1 MKRWSLKVKLTVLYT
16 LFMTLVTCL
25 ALGILF
31 SLSNQ
36 ELLSSVQSDLRRQV
50 EESLEEVEAE
60 DGWLEVDSDFYDL
73 EDSVYLS
80 LYSESGEFLYGR
92 LPYGYDSSPQFREGQ
107 IQTIRNNQEE
117 WYIYDISHRIKGYG
131 TVYFRGIT
139 SVTRAENSMAITI
152 RFAAILLPLL
162 VVLTGIVGYR
172 FTRRTLLPVAKITE
186 TVKKIRRDED
196 LSQRVGLE
204 KGKDEIYQLSQTFD
218 EMLAELERAFKRE
231 QQFTSDVSHELRTPV
246 TVILAQCEAMLQD
259 PETAQKQKEQ
269 IEIIEK
275 KARSMARMIS
285 QLLMLSRADQGR
297 QQVQKEWLNLS
308 ELTQMAAEEQ
318 ELLAEEQDIRILT
331 DIQPEIYAQADESLY
346 IRMLDNLISNAVSYG
361 KKGGYV
367 KIFLY
372 EEGNMVKGAV
382 EDNGIGIPGES
393 LEKIWERFYRV
404 DISRTDQEHSGLGLS
419 MVKWIVQVHGGEINV
434 ESQEGKGSR
443 FVFQIPKGEK

>member
-16 LFMTLVTCL
+16 FFMTLVTCF
-25 ALGILF
+25 ALGILL

-50 EESLEEVEAE
+50 EGSLEDVEAE
-60 DGWLEVDSDFYDL
+60 DSWLEVDSDFYDL
-73 EDSVYLS
+73 EDGVYLS
-80 LYSESGEFLYGR
+80 LYSENGEFLYGR
-92 LPYGYDSSPQFREGQ
+92 LPYGYDASPQFQEGQ
-107 IQTIRNNQEE
+107 IQTIQDNQEE
-117 WYIYDISHRIKGYG
+117 WYIYDISHR
-131 TVYFRGIT
+131 RGIT

-196 LSQRVGLE
+196 LSQRVGLG

-218 EMLAELERAFKRE
+218 EMLEELEEAFKRE

-259 PETAQKQKEQ
+259 PEIEQKQKDQ
-269 IEIIEK
+269 VEIIEK

-318 ELLAEEQDIRILT
+318 ETLAKEKDIRIFT
-331 DIQPEIYAQADESLY
+331 DIWPEIYAQADESLY

-367 KIFLY
+367 KVLLY

-404 DISRTDQEHSGLGLS
+404 DTSRTDQEHSGLGLS
-419 MVKWIVQVHGGEINV
+419 MVKWIVQVHRGEITV
-434 ESQEGKGSR
+434 ESREGKGSR
-443 FVFQIPKGEK
+443 FIFQLSKD

>member
-16 LFMTLVTCL
+16 FFMTLVTCF

-50 EESLEEVEAE
+50 EGSLEDVEAE
-60 DGWLEVDSDFYDL
+60 DSWLEVDSDFYDL
-73 EDSVYLS
+73 EDGVYLS
-80 LYSESGEFLYGR
+80 LYSENGEFLYGR
-92 LPYGYDSSPQFREGQ
+92 LPYGYDASPQFQEGQ
-107 IQTIRNNQEE
+107 IQTIQDNQEE
-117 WYIYDISHRIKGYG
+117 WYIYDISQRIDGYG

-139 SVTRAENSMAITI
+139 SVTRAENSMTITI

-162 VVLTGIVGYR
+162 VVFMGIVGYR

-196 LSQRVGLE
+196 LSQRVGLG

-218 EMLAELERAFKRE
+218 EMLEELEEAFKRE

-259 PETAQKQKEQ
+259 PEIKQKQKDQ
-269 IEIIEK
+269 VEIIEK

-297 QQVQKEWLNLS
+297 QEVQKEWLNLS

-318 ELLAEEQDIRILT
+318 ETLAKEKDIRIFT
-331 DIQPEIYAQADESLY
+331 DIWPEIYAQADESLY

-367 KIFLY
+367 KVLLY

-404 DISRTDQEHSGLGLS
+404 DTARTDQEHSGLGLS
-419 MVKWIVQVHGGEINV
+419 MVKWIVQVHRGEITV
-434 ESQEGKGSR
+434 ESREGKGSR
-443 FVFQIPKGEK
+443 FIFQLSKD

>member
-16 LFMTLVTCL
+16 FFMTLVTCF

-50 EESLEEVEAE
+50 EGSLEDVEAE
-60 DGWLEVDSDFYDL
+60 DSWLEVDSDFYDL
-73 EDSVYLS
+73 EDGVYLS
-80 LYSESGEFLYGR
+80 LYSENGEFLYGR
-92 LPYGYDSSPQFREGQ
+92 LPYGYDASPQFQEGQ
-107 IQTIRNNQEE
+107 IQTIQDNQEE
-117 WYIYDISHRIKGYG
+117 WYIYDISHRIDGYG

-139 SVTRAENSMAITI
+139 SVTRAENSMTITI

-162 VVLTGIVGYR
+162 VVFMGIVGYR

-196 LSQRVGLE
+196 LSQRVGLG

-218 EMLAELERAFKRE
+218 EMLEELEEAFKRE

-259 PETAQKQKEQ
+259 PEIEQKQKDQ
-269 IEIIEK
+269 VEIIEK

-297 QQVQKEWLNLS
+297 QEVQKEWLNLS

-318 ELLAEEQDIRILT
+318 ETLAKEKDIRIFT
-331 DIQPEIYAQADESLY
+331 DIWPEIYAQADESLY

-367 KIFLY
+367 KVLLY

-404 DISRTDQEHSGLGLS
+404 DTARTDQEHSGLGLS
-419 MVKWIVQVHGGEINV
+419 MVKWIVQVHRGKITV
-434 ESQEGKGSR
+434 ESREGKGSR
-443 FVFQIPKGEK
+443 FIFQLSKD

>member
-16 LFMTLVTCL
+16 FFMTLVTCF
-25 ALGILF
+25 ALGILL

-50 EESLEEVEAE
+50 EGSLEDVEAE
-60 DGWLEVDSDFYDL
+60 DSWLEVDSDFYDL
-73 EDSVYLS
+73 EDGVYLS
-80 LYSESGEFLYGR
+80 LYSENGEFLYGR
-92 LPYGYDSSPQFREGQ
+92 LPYGYDASPQFQEGQ
-107 IQTIRNNQEE
+107 IQTIQDNQEE
-117 WYIYDISHRIKGYG
+117 WYIYDISHRIDGYG

-139 SVTRAENSMAITI
+139 SVTRAENSMTITI

-162 VVLTGIVGYR
+162 VVFTGIVGYR

-196 LSQRVGLE
+196 LSQRVGLG

-218 EMLAELERAFKRE
+218 EMLEELEEAFKRE

-259 PETAQKQKEQ
+259 PEIEQKQKDQ
-269 IEIIEK
+269 VEIIEK

-318 ELLAEEQDIRILT
+318 ETLAKEKDIRIFT
-331 DIQPEIYAQADESLY
+331 DIWPEIYAQADESLY

-367 KIFLY
+367 KVLLY

-404 DISRTDQEHSGLGLS
+404 DTARTDQEHSGLGLS
-419 MVKWIVQVHGGEINV
+419 MVKWIVQVHRGKITV
-434 ESQEGKGSR
+434 ESREGKGSR
-443 FVFQIPKGEK
+443 FIFQLSKD

>member
-16 LFMTLVTCL
+16 FFMTLVTCF
-25 ALGILF
+25 ALGILL

-50 EESLEEVEAE
+50 EGSLEDVEAE
-60 DGWLEVDSDFYDL
+60 DSWLEVDSDFYDL
-73 EDSVYLS
+73 EDGVYLS
-80 LYSESGEFLYGR
+80 LYSENGEFLYGR
-92 LPYGYDSSPQFREGQ
+92 LPYGYDASPQFQEGQ
-107 IQTIRNNQEE
+107 IQTIQDNQEE
-117 WYIYDISHRIKGYG
+117 WYIYDISHRIDGYG

-139 SVTRAENSMAITI
+139 SVTRAENSMTITI

-162 VVLTGIVGYR
+162 VVFMGIVGYR

-196 LSQRVGLE
+196 LSQRVGLG

-218 EMLAELERAFKRE
+218 EMLEELEEAFKRE

-246 TVILAQCEAMLQD
+246 TVILAQCEAMLQY
-259 PETAQKQKEQ
+259 PEIEQKQKDQ
-269 IEIIEK
+269 VEIIEK

-318 ELLAEEQDIRILT
+318 ETLAKEKDIRIFT
-331 DIQPEIYAQADESLY
+331 DIWPEIYAQADESLY

-367 KIFLY
+367 KVLLY

-404 DISRTDQEHSGLGLS
+404 DTARTDQEHSGLGLS
-419 MVKWIVQVHGGEINV
+419 MVKWIVQVHRGEITV
-434 ESQEGKGSR
+434 ESREGKGSR
-443 FVFQIPKGEK
+443 FIFQLSKD

>member
-16 LFMTLVTCL
+16 FFMTLVTCF
-25 ALGILF
+25 ALGILL

-50 EESLEEVEAE
+50 EGSLEDVEAE
-60 DGWLEVDSDFYDL
+60 DSWLEVDSDFYDL
-73 EDSVYLS
+73 EDGVYLS
-80 LYSESGEFLYGR
+80 LYSENGEFLYGR
-92 LPYGYDSSPQFREGQ
+92 LPYGYDASPQFQEGQ
-107 IQTIRNNQEE
+107 IQTIQDNQEE
-117 WYIYDISHRIKGYG
+117 WYIYDISHRIDGYG

-139 SVTRAENSMAITI
+139 SVTRAENSMTITI

-162 VVLTGIVGYR
+162 VVFMGIVGYR

-196 LSQRVGLE
+196 LSQRVGLG

-218 EMLAELERAFKRE
+218 EMLEELEEAFKRE

-259 PETAQKQKEQ
+259 PEIEQKQKDQ
-269 IEIIEK
+269 VEIIEK
-275 KARSMARMIS
+275 KARSMTRMIS

-318 ELLAEEQDIRILT
+318 ETLAKEKDIRIFT
-331 DIQPEIYAQADESLY
+331 DIWPEIYAQADESLY

-367 KIFLY
+367 KVLLY

-404 DISRTDQEHSGLGLS
+404 DTARTDQEHSGLGLS
-419 MVKWIVQVHGGEINV
+419 MVKWIVQVHRGEITV
-434 ESQEGKGSR
+434 ESREGKGSR
-443 FVFQIPKGEK
+443 FIFQLSKD

>member
-16 LFMTLVTCL
+16 FFMTLVTCF
-25 ALGILF
+25 ALGILL

-50 EESLEEVEAE
+50 EGSLEDVEAE
-60 DGWLEVDSDFYDL
+60 DSWLEVDSDFYDL
-73 EDSVYLS
+73 EDGVYLS
-80 LYSESGEFLYGR
+80 LYSENGEFLYGR
-92 LPYGYDSSPQFREGQ
+92 LPYGYDASPQFQEGQ
-107 IQTIRNNQEE
+107 IQTIQDNQEE
-117 WYIYDISHRIKGYG
+117 WYIYDISHRIDGYG

-139 SVTRAENSMAITI
+139 SVTRAENSMTITI

-162 VVLTGIVGYR
+162 VVFMGIVGYR

-196 LSQRVGLE
+196 LSQRVGLG

-218 EMLAELERAFKRE
+218 EMLEELEEAFKRE

-259 PETAQKQKEQ
+259 PEIEQKQKDQ
-269 IEIIEK
+269 VEIIEK

-318 ELLAEEQDIRILT
+318 ETLAKEKDIRIFT
-331 DIQPEIYAQADESLY
+331 DIWPEIYAQADESLY

-367 KIFLY
+367 KVLLY

-404 DISRTDQEHSGLGLS
+404 DTARTDQEHSGLGLS
-419 MVKWIVQVHGGEINV
+419 MVKWIVQVHRGKITV
-434 ESQEGKGSR
+434 ESREGKGSR
-443 FVFQIPKGEK
+443 FIFQLSKD

>member
-16 LFMTLVTCL
+16 FFMTLVTCF
-25 ALGILF
+25 ALGILL

-50 EESLEEVEAE
+50 EGSLEDVEAE
-60 DGWLEVDSDFYDL
+60 DSWLEVDSDFYDL
-73 EDSVYLS
+73 EDGVYLS
-80 LYSESGEFLYGR
+80 LYSENGEFLYGR
-92 LPYGYDSSPQFREGQ
+92 LPYGYDASPQFQEGQ
-107 IQTIRNNQEE
+107 IQTIQDNQEE
-117 WYIYDISHRIKGYG
+117 WYIYDISHRIDGYG

-139 SVTRAENSMAITI
+139 SVTRAENSMTITI

-162 VVLTGIVGYR
+162 VVFTGIVGYR

-196 LSQRVGLE
+196 LSQRVGLG

-218 EMLAELERAFKRE
+218 EMLEELEEAFKRE

-259 PETAQKQKEQ
+259 PEIKQKQKDQ
-269 IEIIEK
+269 VEIIEK

-297 QQVQKEWLNLS
+297 QEVQKEWLNLS

-318 ELLAEEQDIRILT
+318 ETLAKEKDIRIFT
-331 DIQPEIYAQADESLY
+331 DIWPEIYAQADESLY

-367 KIFLY
+367 KVLLY

-404 DISRTDQEHSGLGLS
+404 DTARTDQEHSGLGLS
-419 MVKWIVQVHGGEINV
+419 MVKWIVQVHRGEITV
-434 ESQEGKGSR
+434 ESREGKGSR
-443 FVFQIPKGEK
+443 FIFQLSKD

>member
-16 LFMTLVTCL
+16 FFMTLVTCF

-50 EESLEEVEAE
+50 EGSLEDVEAE
-60 DGWLEVDSDFYDL
+60 DSWLEVDSDFYDL
-73 EDSVYLS
+73 EDGVYLS
-80 LYSESGEFLYGR
+80 LYSENGEFLYGR
-92 LPYGYDSSPQFREGQ
+92 LPYGYDASPQFQEGQ
-107 IQTIRNNQEE
+107 IQTIQDNQEE
-117 WYIYDISHRIKGYG
+117 WYIYDISQRIDGYG

-139 SVTRAENSMAITI
+139 SVTRAENSMTITI

-162 VVLTGIVGYR
+162 VVFMGIVGYR

-196 LSQRVGLE
+196 LSQRVGLG

-218 EMLAELERAFKRE
+218 EMLEELEEAFKRE

-259 PETAQKQKEQ
+259 PEIEQKQKDQ
-269 IEIIEK
+269 VEIIEK

-297 QQVQKEWLNLS
+297 QEVQKEWLNLS

-318 ELLAEEQDIRILT
+318 ETLAKEKDIRIFT
-331 DIQPEIYAQADESLY
+331 DIWPEIYAQADESLY

-367 KIFLY
+367 KVLLY

-404 DISRTDQEHSGLGLS
+404 DTARTDQEHSGLGLS
-419 MVKWIVQVHGGEINV
+419 MVKWIVQVHRGEITV
-434 ESQEGKGSR
+434 ESREGKGSR
-443 FVFQIPKGEK
+443 FIFQLSKD

>member
-16 LFMTLVTCL
+16 FFMTLVTCF
-25 ALGILF
+25 ALGILL

-50 EESLEEVEAE
+50 EGSLEDVEAE
-60 DGWLEVDSDFYDL
+60 DSWLEVDSDFYDL
-73 EDSVYLS
+73 EDGVYLS
-80 LYSESGEFLYGR
+80 LYSENGEFLYGR
-92 LPYGYDSSPQFREGQ
+92 LPYGYDASPQFQEGQ
-107 IQTIRNNQEE
+107 IQTIQDNQEE
-117 WYIYDISHRIKGYG
+117 WYIYDISQRIDGYG

-139 SVTRAENSMAITI
+139 SVTRAENSMTITI

-162 VVLTGIVGYR
+162 VVFTGIVGYR

-196 LSQRVGLE
+196 LSQRVGLG

-218 EMLAELERAFKRE
+218 EMLEELEEAFKRE

-259 PETAQKQKEQ
+259 PEIEQKQKDQ
-269 IEIIEK
+269 VEIIEK

-297 QQVQKEWLNLS
+297 QEVQKEWLNLS

-318 ELLAEEQDIRILT
+318 ETLAKEKDIRIFT
-331 DIQPEIYAQADESLY
+331 DIWPEIYAQADESLY

-367 KIFLY
+367 KVLLY

-404 DISRTDQEHSGLGLS
+404 DTARTDQEHSGLGLS
-419 MVKWIVQVHGGEINV
+419 MVKWIVQVHRGEITV
-434 ESQEGKGSR
+434 ESREGKGSR
-443 FVFQIPKGEK
+443 FIFQLSKD

>member
-16 LFMTLVTCL
+16 FFMTLVTCF
-25 ALGILF
+25 ALGILL

-50 EESLEEVEAE
+50 EGSLEDVEAE
-60 DGWLEVDSDFYDL
+60 DSWLEVDSDFYDL
-73 EDSVYLS
+73 EDGVYLS
-80 LYSESGEFLYGR
+80 LYSENGEFLYGR
-92 LPYGYDSSPQFREGQ
+92 LPYGYDASPQFQEGQ
-107 IQTIRNNQEE
+107 IQTIQDNQEE
-117 WYIYDISHRIKGYG
+117 WYIYDISHRIDGYG

-139 SVTRAENSMAITI
+139 SVTRAENSMTITI

-162 VVLTGIVGYR
+162 VVFTGIVGYR

-196 LSQRVGLE
+196 LSQRVGLG

-218 EMLAELERAFKRE
+218 EMLEELEEAFKRE

-259 PETAQKQKEQ
+259 PEIKQKQKDQ
-269 IEIIEK
+269 VEIIEK

-318 ELLAEEQDIRILT
+318 ETLAKEKDIRIFT
-331 DIQPEIYAQADESLY
+331 DIWPEIYAQADESLY

-367 KIFLY
+367 KVLLY

-404 DISRTDQEHSGLGLS
+404 DTARTDQEHSGLGLS
-419 MVKWIVQVHGGEINV
+419 MVKWIVQVHRGEITV
-434 ESQEGKGSR
+434 ESREGKGSR
-443 FVFQIPKGEK
+443 FIFQLSKD

>member
-16 LFMTLVTCL
+16 FFMTLVTCF

-50 EESLEEVEAE
+50 EGSLEDVEAE
-60 DGWLEVDSDFYDL
+60 DSWLEVDSDFYDL
-73 EDSVYLS
+73 EDGVYLS
-80 LYSESGEFLYGR
+80 LYSENGEFLYGR
-92 LPYGYDSSPQFREGQ
+92 LPYGYDASPQFQEGQ
-107 IQTIRNNQEE
+107 IQTIQDNQEE
-117 WYIYDISHRIKGYG
+117 WYIYDISHRIDGYG

-139 SVTRAENSMAITI
+139 SVTRAENSMTITI

-162 VVLTGIVGYR
+162 VVFTGIVGYR

-196 LSQRVGLE
+196 LSQRVGLG

-218 EMLAELERAFKRE
+218 EMLEELEEAFKRE

-259 PETAQKQKEQ
+259 PEIEQKQKDQ
-269 IEIIEK
+269 VEIIEK

-297 QQVQKEWLNLS
+297 QEVQKEWLNLS

-318 ELLAEEQDIRILT
+318 ETLAKEKDIRIFT
-331 DIQPEIYAQADESLY
+331 DIWPEIYAQADESLY

-367 KIFLY
+367 KVLLY

-404 DISRTDQEHSGLGLS
+404 DTARTDQEHSGLGLS
-419 MVKWIVQVHGGEINV
+419 MVKWIVQVHRGEITV
-434 ESQEGKGSR
+434 ESREGKGSR
-443 FVFQIPKGEK
+443 FIFQLSKD

>member
-16 LFMTLVTCL
+16 FFMTLVTCF
-25 ALGILF
+25 ALGILL

-50 EESLEEVEAE
+50 EGSLEDVEAE
-60 DGWLEVDSDFYDL
+60 DSWLEVDSDFYDL
-73 EDSVYLS
+73 EDGVYLS
-80 LYSESGEFLYGR
+80 LYSENGEFLYGR
-92 LPYGYDSSPQFREGQ
+92 LPYGYDASPQFQEGQ
-107 IQTIRNNQEE
+107 IQTIQDNQEE
-117 WYIYDISHRIKGYG
+117 WYIYDISHRIDGYG

-139 SVTRAENSMAITI
+139 SVTRAENSMTITI

-162 VVLTGIVGYR
+162 VVFMGIVGYR

-196 LSQRVGLE
+196 LSQRVGLG

-218 EMLAELERAFKRE
+218 EMLEELEEAFKRE

-259 PETAQKQKEQ
+259 PEIEQKQKDQ
-269 IEIIEK
+269 VEIIEK

-318 ELLAEEQDIRILT
+318 ETLAKEKDIRIFT
-331 DIQPEIYAQADESLY
+331 DIWPEIYAQADESLY

-367 KIFLY
+367 KVLLY

-404 DISRTDQEHSGLGLS
+404 DTARTDQEHSGLGLS
-419 MVKWIVQVHGGEINV
+419 MVKWIVQVHRGEINV

-443 FVFQIPKGEK
+443 FVFQLSKD

>member
-16 LFMTLVTCL
+16 FFMTLVTCF
-25 ALGILF
+25 ALGILL

-50 EESLEEVEAE
+50 EGSLEDVEAE
-60 DGWLEVDSDFYDL
+60 DSWLEVDSDFYDL
-73 EDSVYLS
+73 EDGVYLS
-80 LYSESGEFLYGR
+80 LYSENGEFLYGR
-92 LPYGYDSSPQFREGQ
+92 LPYGYDASPQFQEGQ
-107 IQTIRNNQEE
+107 IQTIQDNQEE
-117 WYIYDISHRIKGYG
+117 WYIYDISHRIDGYG

-139 SVTRAENSMAITI
+139 SVTRAENSMTITI

-162 VVLTGIVGYR
+162 VVFMGIVGYR

-196 LSQRVGLE
+196 LSQRVGLG

-218 EMLAELERAFKRE
+218 EMLEELEEAFKRE

-259 PETAQKQKEQ
+259 PEIEQKQKDQ
-269 IEIIEK
+269 VEIIEK

-318 ELLAEEQDIRILT
+318 ETLAKEKDIRIFT
-331 DIQPEIYAQADESLY
+331 DIWPEIYAQADESLY

-367 KIFLY
+367 KVLLY

-404 DISRTDQEHSGLGLS
+404 DTARTDQEHSGLGLS
-419 MVKWIVQVHGGEINV
+419 MVKWIVQVHRGEITV
-434 ESQEGKGSR
+434 ESREGKGSR
-443 FVFQIPKGEK
+443 FIFQLSKD

>member
-16 LFMTLVTCL
+16 FFMTLVTCF

-50 EESLEEVEAE
+50 EGSLEDVEAE
-60 DGWLEVDSDFYDL
+60 DSWLEVDSDFYDL
-73 EDSVYLS
+73 EDGVYLS
-80 LYSESGEFLYGR
+80 LYSENGEFLYGR
-92 LPYGYDSSPQFREGQ
+92 LPYGYDASPQFQEGQ
-107 IQTIRNNQEE
+107 IQTIQDNQEE
-117 WYIYDISHRIKGYG
+117 WYIYDISQRIDGYG

-139 SVTRAENSMAITI
+139 SVTRAENSMTITI

-162 VVLTGIVGYR
+162 VVFTGIVGYR

-196 LSQRVGLE
+196 LSQRVGLG

-218 EMLAELERAFKRE
+218 EMLEELEEAFKRE

-259 PETAQKQKEQ
+259 PEIKQKQKDQ
-269 IEIIEK
+269 VEIIEK

-297 QQVQKEWLNLS
+297 QEVQKEWLNLS

-318 ELLAEEQDIRILT
+318 ETLAKEKDIRIFT
-331 DIQPEIYAQADESLY
+331 DIWPEIYAQADESLY

-367 KIFLY
+367 KVLLY

-404 DISRTDQEHSGLGLS
+404 DTARTDQEHSGLGLS
-419 MVKWIVQVHGGEINV
+419 MVKWIVQVHRGEITV
-434 ESQEGKGSR
+434 ESREGKGSR
-443 FVFQIPKGEK
+443 FIFQLSKD

>member
-16 LFMTLVTCL
+16 FFMTLVTCF
-25 ALGILF
+25 ALGILL

-50 EESLEEVEAE
+50 EGSLEDVEAE
-60 DGWLEVDSDFYDL
+60 DSWLEVDSDFYDL
-73 EDSVYLS
+73 EDGVYLS
-80 LYSESGEFLYGR
+80 LYSENGEFLYGR
-92 LPYGYDSSPQFREGQ
+92 LPYGYDASPQFQEGQ
-107 IQTIRNNQEE
+107 IQTIQDNQEE
-117 WYIYDISHRIKGYG
+117 WYIYDISHRIDGYG

-139 SVTRAENSMAITI
+139 SVTRAENSMTITI

-162 VVLTGIVGYR
+162 VVFTGIVGYR

-196 LSQRVGLE
+196 LSQRVGLG

-218 EMLAELERAFKRE
+218 EMLEELEEAFKRE

-259 PETAQKQKEQ
+259 PEIEQKQKDQ
-269 IEIIEK
+269 VEIIEK

-318 ELLAEEQDIRILT
+318 ETLAKEKDIRIFT
-331 DIQPEIYAQADESLY
+331 DIWPEIYAQADESLY

-367 KIFLY
+367 KVLLY

-404 DISRTDQEHSGLGLS
+404 DTARTDQEHSGLGLS
-419 MVKWIVQVHGGEINV
+419 MVKWIVQVHRGEITV
-434 ESQEGKGSR
+434 ESREGKGSR
-443 FVFQIPKGEK
+443 FIFQLSKD

>member
-16 LFMTLVTCL
+16 FFMTLVTCF

-50 EESLEEVEAE
+50 EGSLEDVEAE
-60 DGWLEVDSDFYDL
+60 DSWLEVDSDFYDL
-73 EDSVYLS
+73 EDGVYLS
-80 LYSESGEFLYGR
+80 LYSENGEFLYGR
-92 LPYGYDSSPQFREGQ
+92 LPYGYDASPQFQEGQ
-107 IQTIRNNQEE
+107 IQTIQDNQEE
-117 WYIYDISHRIKGYG
+117 WYIYDISQRIDGYG

-139 SVTRAENSMAITI
+139 SVTRAENSMTITI

-162 VVLTGIVGYR
+162 VVFTGIVGYR
-172 FTRRTLLPVAKITE
+172 FTRRTLVAKITE

-196 LSQRVGLE
+196 LSQRVGLG

-218 EMLAELERAFKRE
+218 EMLEELEEAFKRE

-259 PETAQKQKEQ
+259 PEIEQKQKDQ
-269 IEIIEK
+269 VEIIEK

-318 ELLAEEQDIRILT
+318 ETLAKEKDIRIFT
-331 DIQPEIYAQADESLY
+331 DIWPEIYAQADESLY

-367 KIFLY
+367 KVLLY

-404 DISRTDQEHSGLGLS
+404 DTSRTDQEHSGLGLS
-419 MVKWIVQVHGGEINV
+419 MVKWIVQVHRGEITV
-434 ESQEGKGSR
+434 ESREGKGSR
-443 FVFQIPKGEK
+443 FIFQLSKD

>member
-16 LFMTLVTCL
+16 FFMTLVTCF
-25 ALGILF
+25 ALGILL

-50 EESLEEVEAE
+50 EGSLEDVEAE
-60 DGWLEVDSDFYDL
+60 DSWLEVDSDFHDL
-73 EDSVYLS
+73 EDGVYLS
-80 LYSESGEFLYGR
+80 LYSENGEFLYGR
-92 LPYGYDSSPQFREGQ
+92 LPYGYDASPQFQEGQ
-107 IQTIRNNQEE
+107 IQTIQDNQEE
-117 WYIYDISHRIKGYG
+117 WYIYDISHRIDGYG

-139 SVTRAENSMAITI
+139 SVTRAENSMTITI

-162 VVLTGIVGYR
+162 VVFMGIVGYR

-196 LSQRVGLE
+196 LSQRVGLG

-218 EMLAELERAFKRE
+218 EMLEELEEAFKRE

-259 PETAQKQKEQ
+259 PEIEQKQKDQ
-269 IEIIEK
+269 VEIIEK

-318 ELLAEEQDIRILT
+318 ETLAKEKDIRIFT
-331 DIQPEIYAQADESLY
+331 DIWPEIYAQADESLY

-367 KIFLY
+367 KVLLY

-404 DISRTDQEHSGLGLS
+404 DTARTDQEHSGLGLS
-419 MVKWIVQVHGGEINV
+419 MVKWIVQVHRGEITV
-434 ESQEGKGSR
+434 ESREGKGSR
-443 FVFQIPKGEK
+443 FIFQLSKD

>member
-16 LFMTLVTCL
+16 FFMTLVTCL

-246 TVILAQCEAMLQD
+246 TDRKSV
-259 PETAQKQKEQ
+259 
-269 IEIIEK
+269 
-275 KARSMARMIS
+275 
-285 QLLMLSRADQGR
+285 
-297 QQVQKEWLNLS
+297 V
-308 ELTQMAAEEQ
+308 
-318 ELLAEEQDIRILT
+318 
-331 DIQPEIYAQADESLY
+331 
-346 IRMLDNLISNAVSYG
+346 
-361 KKGGYV
+361 
-367 KIFLY
+367 
-372 EEGNMVKGAV
+372 
-382 EDNGIGIPGES
+382 
-393 LEKIWERFYRV
+393 
-404 DISRTDQEHSGLGLS
+404 
-419 MVKWIVQVHGGEINV
+419 
-434 ESQEGKGSR
+434 
-443 FVFQIPKGEK
+443 